1 MRRGRKRQCD
11 TPHGRREGAQ
21 GGEGA
26 KEDTNEDQYRRT
38 RRETI
43 ARTIREPSP
52 LVLVLMRVCSTVLL
66 VVCLMLWLMR
76 VLMLPRER
84 GLSP

>member
-43 ARTIREPSP
+43 ARTIREPSFGFSVDACVQHCA
-52 LVLVLMRVCSTVLL
+52 LSGVLDVMVDA
-66 VVCLMLWLMR
+66 
-76 VLMLPRER
+76 
-84 GLSP
+84 SPDAA